1 MTSKAFDNVFKLNSI
16 VDAKAFGAKGDGI
29 ADDTAAINAA
39 IASLPALVGATS
51 TPARGGGAVYL
62 PPGIYKLTDQITVT
76 AGVHIIGAGEY
87 ATTVHQTGAAWAF
100 HITGSFASISKMTIA
115 GALTYAGASTALGG
129 VKFDN
134 VGGAIG
140 WGLLRDLFI
149 VNFTA
154 TGAIGVS
161 LRECYRV
168 KMEMCFVHICWT
180 CLKFRGAVTTFQ
192 FDKGNVSVSNHNGTG
207 GLAIDALSPNPPEST
222 QQLEAYFNNVYF
234 ESCYGQRPIQ
244 IGLFGRVVFDQC
256 GFEAMCVNE
265 GYAGTVTDP
274 AVIYIPAS
282 PLSVGPIKLFIRN
295 SQFSGF
301 YFKTASGQARQT
313 FAGTCSF
320 IETAPDLQQIDIDGL
335 EYTTFD
341 PDAAYPNPVEL
352 RIVKGRGQGGRVNL
366 SGINLNTTGNTSRAS
381 LMRAV
386 QFVDATYPPKNYYMQ
401 NVSVSSVTVSRET
414 ISQTPALDVHPEP
427 TTNVPVAAVIT
438 APGGANTV
446 VYTYEFEKGT
456 ISGFRAIKLI
466 AWGNRTGTAGNKQ
479 IVLKI
484 TDTGAATSYNAT
496 TVVTAA
502 DAWRTE
508 ITILFR
514 YYQNQSINIQSLDGA
529 TAAQVRALGT
539 KDAATYAYKIELE
552 AQVANA
558 ADTMT
563 LEGVILERV

>member
-1 MTSKAFDNVFKLNSI
+1 
-16 VDAKAFGAKGDGI
+16 
-29 ADDTAAINAA
+29 
-39 IASLPALVGATS
+39 
-51 TPARGGGAVYL
+51 
-62 PPGIYKLTDQITVT
+62 
-76 AGVHIIGAGEY
+76 
-87 ATTVHQTGAAWAF
+87 
-100 HITGSFASISKMTIA
+100 
-115 GALTYAGASTALGG
+115 
-129 VKFDN
+129 
-134 VGGAIG
+134 
-140 WGLLRDLFI
+140 
-149 VNFTA
+149 
-154 TGAIGVS
+154 
-161 LRECYRV
+161 
-168 KMEMCFVHICWT
+168 
-180 CLKFRGAVTTFQ
+180 
-192 FDKGNVSVSNHNGTG
+192 
-207 GLAIDALSPNPPEST
+207 
-222 QQLEAYFNNVYF
+222 
-234 ESCYGQRPIQ
+234 
-244 IGLFGRVVFDQC
+244 
-256 GFEAMCVNE
+256 
-265 GYAGTVTDP
+265 
-274 AVIYIPAS
+274 
-282 PLSVGPIKLFIRN
+282 
-295 SQFSGF
+295 
-301 YFKTASGQARQT
+301 
-313 FAGTCSF
+313 
-320 IETAPDLQQIDIDGL
+320 
-335 EYTTFD
+335 
-341 PDAAYPNPVEL
+341 
-352 RIVKGRGQGGRVNL
+352 
-366 SGINLNTTGNTSRAS
+366 
-381 LMRAV
+381 MRAV